1 MKNFKSFVQL
11 DELLGVKPK
20 AKKEHDFVHS
30 TYLAQVKDPADLE
43 KTGPEEI
50 GPKDTKSGQG
60 KRPADRLD
68 NKQEFGEE
76 QSHQAKTT
84 MKHIS
89 KPTSGE
95 KKAAKDIKPGVAGY
109 RDRVAMLKSAQA
121 RGALKKEDV
130 EQVDEL
136 KKSTLQSYYKKS
148 AEDEVKKGYERSY
161 HDGDTSD
168 HAKAEKQRL
177 DHEMEKRRAGQY
189 SVTHRLGSKETNKMD
204 KEMGHTVKVKPNQ
217 ISPNKKKYSEE
228 TELDEADFTKQQT
241 KMAHTIG
248 KEFEKKGVGDESKG
262 GPFAVASAMVR
273 DKPEAAKKAYDT
285 IKAKMKNEEH
295 QDALMAL
302 YDELNETNQE
312 VFMDQLENNPDKLL
326 EFALNKYEV

>member
-68 NKQEFGEE
+68 NKQEFGEA

-84 MKHIS
+84 MKHVS
-89 KPTSGE
+89 KPTPGE

-121 RGALKKEDV
+121 RGALKK
-130 EQVDEL
+130 
-136 KKSTLQSYYKKS
+136 
-148 AEDEVKKGYERSY
+148 
-161 HDGDTSD
+161 
-168 HAKAEKQRL
+168 
-177 DHEMEKRRAGQY
+177 
-189 SVTHRLGSKETNKMD
+189 
-204 KEMGHTVKVKPNQ
+204 
-217 ISPNKKKYSEE
+217 EE

-262 GPFAVASAMVR
+262 GPYAVASAMVR
-273 DKPEAAKKAYDT
+273 DKPEAAQKAYAT

-302 YDELNETNQE
+302 YDELNEENQE

-326 EFALNKYEV
+326 EFALRKHEE